1 MKCSFTGEIFMHLFI
16 MKMNIEFFLLG
27 FALTTIMWCV
37 MFGFVIAKISKDCE
51 QKIEQFKKK

>member
-1 MKCSFTGEIFMHLFI
+1 MKKH
-16 MKMNIEFFLLG
+16 IEFFLLG

-37 MFGFVIAKISKDCE
+37 ILGFVAGKISKDCE